1 MVESRQITFTDVL
14 MKTGRGGP
22 RPGAGRP
29 AAPRPIVHH
38 VKRDEVLE
46 RHPSH
51 VTIRVVSGVS
61 SMRRRP
67 LLRIFQRSLREVR
80 AREDFRV
87 VAYSVQDD
95 HVHFI
100 VEASNKD
107 AIHEEAR
114 GMKAVGSRLA
124 RAVNRFFSRTGRV
137 MAGRYHVRALKTPK
151 EVRNALAYVLLN
163 DRKHKQQRNGQ
174 APPVQIDPA
183 SSGRLFNGWSRQVFA
198 EALVPGLVEVS
209 PPQTWLLC
217 VAWKNSGLIDP
228 AEIPGRRKRRAA

>member
-1 MVESRQITFTDVL
+1 
-14 MKTGRGGP
+14 
-22 RPGAGRP
+22 
-29 AAPRPIVHH
+29 
-38 VKRDEVLE
+38 LE

-51 VTIRVVSGVS
+51 VTIRVVSGMS

-67 LLRIFQRSLREVR
+67 FLRIFQRSLREVR

-87 VAYSVQDD
+87 VVYSVQDD

-107 AIHEEAR
+107 ALAR

-124 RAVNRFFSRTGRV
+124 RAVHRFFGRTGRV
-137 MAGRYHVRALKTPK
+137 LAGRYHVRALKTPK

-163 DRKHKQQRNGQ
+163 DRKHKQQRTGQ
-174 APPVQIDPA
+174 APQVQVDPA
-183 SSGRLFNGWSRQVFA
+183 SSGRLFDGWSRQVFA

-228 AEIPGRRKRRAA
+228 AEIPGGRKRRAA

>member
-1 MVESRQITFTDVL
+1 MGKPRQLTFTDVL

-22 RPGAGRP
+22 RQGAGRP

-38 VKRDEVLE
+38 IKRDEVLE

-61 SMRRRP
+61 SMRRKP
-67 LLRIFQRSLREVR
+67 FLRVFQRSLREVR
-80 AREDFRV
+80 DRKDFRV
-87 VAYSVQDD
+87 VVYSVQDD

-107 AIHEEAR
+107 ALAR

-124 RAVNRFFSRTGRV
+124 RAVNRFFGRTGRV
-137 MAGRYHVRALKTPK
+137 LAGRYHVRALKTPK

-183 SSGRLFNGWSRQVFA
+183 SSGRLFDGWSRQVFA
-198 EALVPGLVEVS
+198 EVLVPGLVEVS

-228 AEIPGRRKRRAA
+228 AEIPGRRKRKAA

>member
-1 MVESRQITFTDVL
+1 MKRARQLTLTDQL

-22 RPGAGRP
+22 RSGAGKP

-38 VKRDEVLE
+38 VKRDEVLK

-51 VTIRVVSGVS
+51 VTIRVVSGMS

-67 LLRIFQRSLREVR
+67 FLRIFQRSLREVR
-80 AREDFRV
+80 GREDFRV

-107 AIHEEAR
+107 ALAR

-124 RAVNRFFSRTGRV
+124 RAVHRFFSRTGRV
-137 MAGRYHVRALKTPK
+137 LAGRYHIRALKTPK

-163 DRKHKQQRNGQ
+163 DRKHKQARTGQ
-174 APPVQIDPA
+174 APPVRIDPA
-183 SSGRLFNGWSRQVFA
+183 SSGRLFDGWSRQVFA
-198 EALVPGLVEVS
+198 EALVPRLVEVS

-228 AEIPGRRKRRAA
+228 AEIPGRRERRAA